1 MNTTFE
7 QWYEENYHRLTGSG
21 VWLRG
26 GEINTLSP
34 SMWEGAEL
42 RVLISRLSTSWDVAH
57 SYTHKMLYE
66 IIHSINNVYIDMSFL
81 PPPKDGQIFGAEGV
95 PWFLGTSSKRGGGD
109 FDVIA
114 VSNSIVQE
122 IVNLPIMLGKSGIP
136 LRKSE
141 RCERED
147 VPLVIL
153 GGANA
158 LFCGALAGEDSF
170 VDGIFVGE
178 SADVIRKLF
187 STIRDARL
195 NSVKKRAI
203 LEMLESIDGFY
214 QPESKKTTTKYLE
227 NVLSKDNLPT
237 SLPMMYEGDQVG
249 RVQIPISEGCPCF
262 CSFCAEGWSRK
273 PYREYD
279 PDAIE
284 KAALAMKVSLGGSE
298 VELYSFNYSMHS
310 RFYEI
315 LQRLS
320 RDFSRV
326 KVTSQRFDHIAD
338 DPGLLQF
345 LHAIGK
351 TSITCGLEGISS
363 RLRRYLHKSIDEN
376 KLRSSLSILIRSPIR
391 ELKIFLIATG
401 LENEDDYDEFRE
413 FLTMINLMMQSAGR
427 KPRIIFSLT
436 PLVRFPFTPLESED
450 APEPKVLHEIVHQI
464 ERLVR
469 CRNLEFRTSA
479 ELNEYYLSQ
488 ILVRAQNQDLLNIF
502 YEVCTK
508 TGYVYYRDVTDKFIT
523 ELKAA
528 FDHLEISQE
537 DLLKGNNQNTKNI
550 QSVNIGVDDSFL
562 KYSSEKAALFNDEGY
577 CLGCYESEG
586 KCLACGACKDE
597 QMRERVTAQ
606 REKSPLSSE
615 KFKKQLKEHNA
626 DVCTISFLIYTDDSR
641 RGIPRKVI
649 GAAIARALM
658 KSQPALTPLYRRFVE
673 AQLETMHGLSWIS
686 GAEVITLQFAAGAQQ
701 LTIGNEKLIDSMNDE
716 LKGWGSIVSVID
728 PALIEGYSFTFISP
742 FKADSGEFCRQLQ
755 LKHTLLKKS
764 PGNYEFSFVP
774 QAIKKNIVV
783 SLKTSEI
790 DGQTT
795 IWLEPGSKFDLKQFM
810 EATFKGVDP
819 EMRVR
824 IGIRTEIWLNSH

>member
-21 VWLRG
+21 VWMRG

-42 RVLISRLSTSWDVAH
+42 RVLISRLSTSWDVSH

-66 IIHSINNVYIDMSFL
+66 IIRPINNVYIDMSFL

-95 PWFLGTSSKRGGGD
+95 PWFLGTTSKRGGSS
-109 FDVIA
+109 FDVVAI
-114 VSNSIVQE
+114 SNSIVQE
-122 IVNLPIMLGKSGIP
+122 IVNLPIMLSKSGIP
-136 LRKSE
+136 LSKNE

-147 VPLVIL
+147 VPLIIL

-158 LFCGALAGEDSF
+158 LFCGALAGENSF

-178 SADVIRKLF
+178 SAVVIRKLF
-187 STIRDARL
+187 STIRDAKREG
-195 NSVKKRAI
+195 VKKRAI

-214 QPESKKTTTKYLE
+214 QPERRNATTKYIE
-227 NVLSKDNLPT
+227 DVLSNNNLPT
-237 SLPMMYEGDQVG
+237 NLPLMFEGDQVG

-284 KAALAMKVSLGGSE
+284 KAALAMKVSLGASE
-298 VELYSFNYSMHS
+298 AELYSFNYSMHS

-320 RDFSRV
+320 RDFSTV

-401 LENEDDYDEFRE
+401 FENEEDYNEFRD
-413 FLTMINLMMQSAGR
+413 FLTMINQMMQSAGR

-436 PLVRFPFTPLESED
+436 PLVRFPFTPLECED

-488 ILVRAQNQDLLNIF
+488 ILVRAQNQNLLKVF

-508 TGYVYYRDVTDKFIT
+508 TGYVYYRDVPDEFIV
-523 ELKAA
+523 ELKAV
-528 FDHLEISQE
+528 FDQLGNSQA
-537 DLLKGNNQNTKNI
+537 DLLKGIDRNSNTL
-550 QSVNIGVDDSFL
+550 QPVNIGVDDAFL
-562 KYSSEKAALFNDEGY
+562 QYSSEKAAQFSDEGY
-577 CLGCYESEG
+577 CLGSYEREG
-586 KCLACGACKDE
+586 KCLACGACKNE
-597 QMRERVTAQ
+597 QMREQATAQ
-606 REKSPLSSE
+606 REKIPLSSE
-615 KFKKQLKEHNA
+615 NFKKQLRERNTSI
-626 DVCTISFLIYTDDSR
+626 CTISFLVNIEDSR
-641 RGIPRKVI
+641 RGIPRQVI
-649 GAAIARALM
+649 GAAIARAIM
-658 KSQPALTPLYRRFVE
+658 KSQPQLVPLYRTFVE
-673 AQLETMHGLSWIS
+673 AQFETVHGISWIS
-686 GAEVITLQFAAGAQQ
+686 GAEVITLQFAAAAQQ
-701 LTIGNEKLIDSMNDE
+701 LIVGSEKLIDLVNEE
-716 LKGWGSIVSVID
+716 LKGWCRIINIID
-728 PALIEGYSFTFISP
+728 PAQIEGCSFTFVST
-742 FKADSGEFCRQLQ
+742 FKSDPGEFCRQLQ

-764 PGNYEFSFVP
+764 PGNYEYSFVP
-774 QAIKKNIVV
+774 QSIKKKILI
-783 SLKTSEI
+783 SLKTIESN
-790 DGQTT
+790 GQTT
-795 IWLEPGSKFDLKQFM
+795 ILLEPGSKFDLKLFM
-810 EATFKGVDP
+810 GATFKGVDS
-819 EMRVR
+819 ENQVR
-824 IGIRTEIWLNSH
+824 IGIRADIRLKAQ

>member
-1 MNTTFE
+1 MDATFE

-21 VWLRG
+21 VWMRG

-42 RVLISRLSTSWDVAH
+42 RVLISRLSTSWDVSH

-66 IIHSINNVYIDMSFL
+66 IISSINNVYVDMSFL
-81 PPPKDGQIFGAEGV
+81 PPPKDGKVFEAEGV
-95 PWFLGTSSKRGGGD
+95 PWFLGTSSKRGGSG
-109 FDVIA
+109 FDVLAI
-114 VSNSIVQE
+114 SNSIVQE
-122 IVNLPIMLGKSGIP
+122 LVNLPIMLSKSGIP
-136 LRKSE
+136 LSKTE

-158 LFCGALAGEDSF
+158 LFCGTFAGEDSF

-178 SADVIRKLF
+178 SAALIRKLF
-187 STIRDARL
+187 STIRDARRDG
-195 NSVKKRAI
+195 VKKCAV
-203 LEMLESIDGFY
+203 LEMLGSIDGFY
-214 QPESKKTTTKYLE
+214 QPERKKTTTKHIE
-227 NVLSKDNLPT
+227 SVLSKDNLPT
-237 SLPMMYEGDQVG
+237 TLPLMYEGDQVG

-284 KAALAMKVSLGGSE
+284 KAALAMKVSLGASE
-298 VELYSFNYSMHS
+298 AELYSFNYSMHS

-320 RDFSRV
+320 RDFSTV

-338 DPGLLQF
+338 DPALLQF

-363 RLRRYLHKSIDEN
+363 RMRRYLHKSIDEK

-401 LENEDDYDEFRE
+401 LENEEDYDEFRE
-413 FLTMINLMMQSAGR
+413 FLTMINQMMQSAGR

-436 PLVRFPFTPLESED
+436 PLVRFPFTPLEYED

-488 ILVRAQNQDLLNIF
+488 ILVRAQNQNLLNVF

-508 TGYVYYRDVTDKFIT
+508 TGYVYYRDVPDEFIV
-523 ELKAA
+523 ELKATL
-528 FDHLEISQE
+528 DQLEISQA
-537 DLLKGNNQNTKNI
+537 DLLKGIDRNANTL
-550 QSVNIGVDDSFL
+550 QPVNIGVDYAFL
-562 KYSSEKAALFNDEGY
+562 RYSSEKAAQFNDEGY
-577 CLGCYESEG
+577 CLGSYESEG
-586 KCLACGACKDE
+586 KCLACGACKDD
-597 QMRERVTAQ
+597 QMRQRVVAQ
-606 REKSPLSSE
+606 REKTPLSSE
-615 KFKKQLKEHNA
+615 SFKKQIRDRNA
-626 DVCTISFLIYTDDSR
+626 SVCNISFLINIEDSC
-641 RGIPRKVI
+641 RGIPRQVI

-658 KSQPALTPLYRRFVE
+658 VRQPELVPLYRRFVD

-686 GAEVITLQFAAGAQQ
+686 GSEVITLQLTAGAQQ
-701 LTIGNEKLIDSMNDE
+701 LISGNENLIDLMNEE
-716 LKGWGSIVSVID
+716 LKGWGKVINVID
-728 PALIEGYSFTFISP
+728 DPAQIAGCSFTLVST
-742 FKADSGEFCRQLQ
+742 FKSDPGEFCRYHQ

-764 PGNYEFSFVP
+764 SGNYEYSFVP
-774 QAIKKNIVV
+774 QSIKKNIVT
-783 SLKTSEI
+783 SLKTIER
-790 DGQTT
+790 DGLTT
-795 IWLEPGSKFDLKQFM
+795 ILLEPGSKFDLKQFI
-810 EATFKGVDP
+810 ALTFKGVDP
-819 EMRVR
+819 EMQVR
-824 IGIRTEIWLNSH
+824 IEINADIRLKG

>member
-1 MNTTFE
+1 
-7 QWYEENYHRLTGSG
+7 
-21 VWLRG
+21 
-26 GEINTLSP
+26 
-34 SMWEGAEL
+34 
-42 RVLISRLSTSWDVAH
+42 
-57 SYTHKMLYE
+57 MLYE
-66 IIHSINNVYIDMSFL
+66 IIRSINNVYIDMSFL
-81 PPPKDGQIFGAEGV
+81 PPPKDGQLFGADGI
-95 PWFLGTSSKRGGGD
+95 PWLLGTSSKRGGRS

-122 IVNLPIMLGKSGIP
+122 IVNLPIMLNKSGIP
-136 LRKSE
+136 LSKSE

-158 LFCGALAGEDSF
+158 LFSGALAGQDSL

-178 SADVIRKLF
+178 SAEVIRKLF
-187 STIRDARL
+187 STIRDAKR
-195 NSVKKRAI
+195 SGAKKRVI

-214 QPESKKTTTKYLE
+214 QPERKKTTTKYIE
-227 NVLSKDNLPT
+227 NVLSNDNLPT
-237 SLPMMYEGDQVG
+237 TLPMMYEGDQVG

-273 PYREYD
+273 PYREYS

-284 KAALAMKVSLGGSE
+284 KAALAMKVSLGASE
-298 VELYSFNYSMHS
+298 AELYSFNYSMHS
-310 RFYEI
+310 RFYEV

-320 RDFSRV
+320 RGFSTV

-401 LENEDDYDEFRE
+401 LENEEDYDEFRN
-413 FLTMINLMMQSAGR
+413 FLTTINQMMQSAGR

-488 ILVRAQNQDLLNIF
+488 ILVRAQNQDLLNVI

-508 TGYVYYRDVTDKFIT
+508 TGYVYYRDVPDEFIA
-523 ELKAA
+523 ELRAT
-528 FDHLEISQE
+528 FDHLEISQT
-537 DLLKGNNQNTKNI
+537 DLLKGVDRHANMI
-550 QSVNIGVDDSFL
+550 RPVNIGVDDAFL
-562 KYSSEKAALFNDEGY
+562 RYSSEKAAQFNDEGY
-577 CLGCYESEG
+577 CLGSYGSEG

-597 QMRERVTAQ
+597 QMREQVVAQ

-615 KFKKQLKEHNA
+615 SFKKQLRERNTS
-626 DVCTISFLIYTDDSR
+626 VCTISLLINIEDSR
-641 RGIPRKVI
+641 RGIPRQVI

-658 KSQPALTPLYRRFVE
+658 VNQPALVPLYRSFANAR
-673 AQLETMHGLSWIS
+673 LETLHGTSWIS
-686 GAEVITLQFAAGAQQ
+686 GSEVITLQFAAAAQQ
-701 LTIGNEKLIDSMNDE
+701 LIIGNENLIESINKE
-716 LKGWGSIVSVID
+716 LKGWCRVVNIID
-728 PALIEGYSFTFISP
+728 PEQIAGYTFTFVST
-742 FKADSGEFCRQLQ
+742 FKSDPGEFCRLQQ
-755 LKHTLLKKS
+755 LKHTLIKKS

-774 QAIKKNIVV
+774 QSIKKNIVT
-783 SLKTSEI
+783 SLKSSET
-790 DGQTT
+790 GGMTT
-795 IWLEPGSKFDLKQFM
+795 IYLEPGSKFDLKQFI
-810 EATFKGVDP
+810 EAAFKGVDP
-819 EMRVR
+819 ENQVR
-824 IGIRTEIWLNSH
+824 IGISADIRLSSQ

>member
-1 MNTTFE
+1 M
-7 QWYEENYHRLTGSG
+7 
-21 VWLRG
+21 RG

-34 SMWEGAEL
+34 SMWDGAEL
-42 RVLISRLSTSWDVAH
+42 RVLINRLSTSWDVAH

-66 IIHSINNVYIDMSFL
+66 IIRSVNNVYIDMSFL
-81 PPPKDGQIFGAEGV
+81 PPPKDGQIFVSEGV
-95 PWFLGTSSKRGGGD
+95 PWLLGTSSKRGGSD
-109 FDVIA
+109 FDVLAI
-114 VSNSIVQE
+114 SNSIVQE
-122 IVNLPIMLGKSGIP
+122 IVNLPIMLSRSGIP

-147 VPLVIL
+147 IPLVIL

-158 LFCGALAGEDSF
+158 LFCGAIAGEESF

-178 SADVIRKLF
+178 SAEVIRKLF
-187 STIRDARL
+187 STIRDAKRSGL
-195 NSVKKRAI
+195 KKHAI
-203 LEMLESIDGFY
+203 LEMLECIDGFY
-214 QPESKKTTTKYLE
+214 QPEKNKTTTKYIE
-227 NVLSKDNLPT
+227 NVLSNDNLPT
-237 SLPMMYEGDQVG
+237 NLPLMYEGDQVG

-284 KAALAMKVSLGGSE
+284 KAALAMKVSLGASE
-298 VELYSFNYSMHS
+298 AELYSFNYSMHS

-320 RDFSRV
+320 RDFSTV

-401 LENEDDYDEFRE
+401 LENEEDYDEFRE
-413 FLTMINLMMQSAGR
+413 FLTMINQMMQSAGR

-450 APEPKVLHEIVHQI
+450 APDPKVLHEIVHQI

-488 ILVRAQNQDLLNIF
+488 ILVRAQNQNLLNIF
-502 YEVCTK
+502 YQVCLK
-508 TGYVYYRDVTDKFIT
+508 TGYVYYRDVPDEFIA
-523 ELKAA
+523 ELRATL
-528 FDHLEISQE
+528 DQLEISQA
-537 DLLKGNNQNTKNI
+537 DLLKGIDRNVNMLQA
-550 QSVNIGVDDSFL
+550 VNIGVDDAFL
-562 KYSSEKAALFNDEGY
+562 KYSSEKVAQFSDEGY
-577 CLGCYESEG
+577 CLGSYENEG

-597 QMRERVTAQ
+597 LMRERVVAQ

-615 KFKKQLKEHNA
+615 KFKKQIKDRSA
-626 DVCTISFLIYTDDSR
+626 SVCTISFIVSIEGNR
-641 RGIPRKVI
+641 RGISRQVI

-658 KSQPALTPLYRRFVE
+658 VSQPALVPLYRSFVD
-673 AQLETMHGLSWIS
+673 AQLETKHEISWIS
-686 GAEVITLQFAAGAQQ
+686 GSEVLTLQFDSGAQQ
-701 LTIGNEKLIDSMNDE
+701 LIVGNEKLIHLINDE
-716 LKGWGSIVSVID
+716 LRGWCRVVNIID
-728 PALIEGYSFTFISP
+728 PAQIAGYSFALVST
-742 FKADSGEFCRQLQ
+742 FKADPGEFCRQLQ
-755 LKHTLLKKS
+755 LKHTLIKRS

-774 QAIKKNIVV
+774 QSIKKNVLT
-783 SLKTSEI
+783 SLKTIESE
-790 DGQTT
+790 GQTT
-795 IWLEPGSKFDLKQFM
+795 ILLEPGSKFDLKQFI

-819 EMRVR
+819 ESLVR
-824 IGIRTEIWLNSH
+824 IRINAEIRLKTQ